1 MANWKQRER
10 KKGEIVDRQNQR
22 IKSTCTQSVSY
33 GSMDFWKNKDFWQSL
48 LLYSSILIVF
58 GIAGWFASKL

>member
-10 KKGEIVDRQNQR
+10 IPGEIVDKQNKR
-22 IKSTCTQSVSY
+22 IKSACTQSVSY
-33 GSMDFWKNKDFWQSL
+33 GSMDFWKNKDFYKAM

-58 GIAGWFASKL
+58 GVAGWFASKL